1 MAAHKGGFFNFIGN
15 TNLNKLRSEM
25 MLGQAKQTHPHAIKE
40 IDELKY
46 GLKISYT
53 NEGFFMAES
62 ERVSFTSN
70 QANVYLSE
78 VIDIET
84 RAKAF
89 AIKDTNGRIS
99 FDITRGDFGTIR
111 NTLNLRV
118 VSLELS

>member
-1 MAAHKGGFFNFIGN
+1 
-15 TNLNKLRSEM
+15 
-25 MLGQAKQTHPHAIKE
+25 MLGQVKKTHPHTIKE

-53 NEGFFMAES
+53 DNGFFMAES

-89 AIKDTNGRIS
+89 AIKGTDGKIS